1 MRDKQSHYMSSDYI
15 EYLRMASKWNEHHN
29 KAYSNLCSEIE
40 LPNSGGEIT
49 FKKIKN
55 PQETE
60 EDNTALLLM

>member
-40 LPNSGGEIT
+40 LPNST
-49 FKKIKN
+49 M
-55 PQETE
+55 ETYILRSNQPE